1 MKRILPPLILLII
14 TLSIFFNMERLD
26 LGQEENII
34 NLQSFVYVLVFAA
47 VIVTLYLHANANLP
61 LALSLAGWIGLY
73 ALGKWVIFP
82 EKPVVAGVKLY
93 LTINEVSFLALIVT
107 LSYRVATNLYQAEQ
121 TIQHITLESL
131 SARVN
136 NLGQASEEIKKE
148 FIRSRRHQNPISV
161 LALKPARDIQEMPE
175 NKTTE
180 AILKTLRKKYA
191 LHRIIHLLDQELRR
205 SDLILTNKEDGQLI
219 LLLPETGRE
228 ASLQIGKRIDEI
240 IQKQL
245 NYPIHYGI
253 CSFPD
258 QELTFEQLVTK
269 ARQELENNRRQ
280 SERVPEKLTAW
291 REKEYT

>member
-1 MKRILPPLILLII
+1 MKRVLPPLILLII
-14 TLSIFFNMERLD
+14 TVSIFFNMERLD

-34 NLQSFVYVLVFAA
+34 NLQSFVYLLVFAA
-47 VIVTLYLHANANLP
+47 VLTTLLLHANFNLP
-61 LALSLAGWIGLY
+61 LALSLFGWIGLY

-82 EKPVVAGVKLY
+82 ERPVLAGVRLY
-93 LTINEVSFLALIVT
+93 LTINEVAFLALIVT
-107 LSYRVATNLYQAEQ
+107 LAYRVATNLFQADQ

-131 SARVN
+131 SGRVN
-136 NLGQASEEIKKE
+136 ALDQAAEDIKKE

-161 LALKPARDIQEMPE
+161 LALKPARDIQEMPQ

-191 LHRIIHLLDQELRR
+191 LNRIIHLLDQELRR
-205 SDLILTNKEDGQLI
+205 SDLILTSKEDGQLI

-228 ASLQIGKRIDEI
+228 ASLQIGRRIDEI
-240 IQKQL
+240 IQKHL

-253 CSFPD
+253 CSFPE
-258 QELTFEQLVTK
+258 QELTFEQLINK

-280 SERVPEKLTAW
+280 MENSPEGLPAW